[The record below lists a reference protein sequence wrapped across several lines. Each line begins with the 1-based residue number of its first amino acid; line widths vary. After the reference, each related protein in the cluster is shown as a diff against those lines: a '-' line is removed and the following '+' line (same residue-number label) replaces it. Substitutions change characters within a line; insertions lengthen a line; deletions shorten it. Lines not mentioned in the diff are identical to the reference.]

1 MYIVERLARVFE
13 TKHGP
18 VRAVDDVSVEIERG
32 EFVIIRGPS
41 GSGKTTLL
49 NMLGGMLHP
58 SSGTV
63 FADGRDLFAISNRAR
78 NRFRAVNIGFVF
90 QMFHLVP
97 YLTVVENVRL
107 STRQAGRQRPEGE
120 KKALD
125 LLDRLNLS
133 ARRDHKP
140 ADLSA
145 GERQRTAM
153 ARALVNDPK
162 IVLADEPTGNLD
174 PRNAAE
180 IMSHLAGFQR
190 EGGTVVVVTHGT
202 AADRSATRILHIVDG
217 RLSTAD

>member
-1 MYIVERLARVFE
+1 
-13 TKHGP
+13 
-18 VRAVDDVSVEIERG
+18 VSVTIERG

-49 NMLGGMLHP
+49 NILGGMLHP

-63 FADGRDLFAISNRAR
+63 IADGLDLFAIGNGAR
-78 NRFRAVNIGFVF
+78 NRFRADNVGFVF

-97 YLTVVENVRL
+97 YLTVLENVILGAQR
-107 STRQAGRQRPEGE
+107 AGPDG
-120 KKALD
+120 KKNALA

-162 IVLADEPTGNLD
+162 IILADEPTGNLD
-174 PRNAAE
+174 PQNAADA
-180 IMSHLAGFQR
+180 MAYLAEFQSG
-190 EGGTVVVVTHGT
+190 GGTVVVVTHGT
-202 AADRSATRILHIVDG
+202 AADRNASRILSLEEG
-217 RLSTAD
+217 RLATAGEPLGEPS